1 MENKQ
6 MSSGLP
12 GLDSILGGVLAGDNI
27 VLQVDSIDDYRP
39 FVEPFCE
46 NAVRTGRKLIYFRFA
61 KHEPLVTEDMGAEVY
76 KLDPADGFELFLGE
90 IHRIIEYAGRGTYY
104 VFDCL
109 TDLVVDWYADQML
122 ANFFMLT
129 CPYLYDFETAAFFA
143 IIGHEHSFY
152 ATAPIAETTQVF
164 LDIYR
169 HKGKLFV
176 NPIKVEFRHSPTMYM
191 LHEWHNDEFTPITES
206 VIISEVL
213 SSRPR
218 PTLESGEKRLGMWSR
233 TFQKGESLLQ
243 DFKKGD
249 YSQDELDKCCDR
261 LEKMAV
267 TRDPR
272 MMKLV
277 RKYLDVEDLLAIG
290 NRMIGTGLIG
300 GKSVGLLLARAILAK
315 ADSRWKEKLEKHDSF
330 YIGSDVFYSFLVHN
344 GCWWLRQSLS
354 DPTTF
359 LKGAREARRI
369 ILRGDFPDYRVKHF
383 SDMLDYFGQS
393 PIIVRSSSL
402 LEDNFGNAF
411 AGKYESLFC
420 ANQGTR
426 DKRLQDFM
434 SSVRNIYASA
444 MSEDALMY
452 RARRGLLEGD
462 EQMALLVQ
470 RVSGS
475 LYDNLYYPQIA
486 GVGLSFNPY
495 VWNEKIDPG
504 AGLLRLVFGM
514 GTRAVD
520 RSDDDY
526 TRLVALNAP
535 EQFPGDT
542 SEESTQKKVDAL
554 DLGANQLVSQDFCD
568 VARHSTNLPIEKF
581 ASRSRKIEQFAR
593 ERGLKDIFPWTLTF
607 DELLKETDFVKDM
620 REMLQILHEAYNY
633 PVDIEFAAN
642 FLPDGSYRINLLQCR
657 PLQVGSGVDQAEPP
671 IKISN
676 EDLVLETHEA
686 IIGQSRLVSVDR
698 LIYVVPDVY
707 SKLGNQEKYSIARS
721 VGKVVHTQ
729 QPEGQTV
736 MLLGPGRWGTT
747 TPSLGVPVSFTE
759 INMVSVLCEIIT
771 GHDGLVPDVSLGTH
785 FFNDIVESD
794 MLYMG
799 LYTKHEGSFLNEDF
813 LIKAPNKLR
822 KLVPSIPETQLDA
835 IRVIDIDDLPGRIQ
849 LNLNANTLRQRAVC
863 YLEKS
868 ST

>member
-12 GLDSILGGVLAGDNI
+12 GLDGILGGVLAGDNI

-39 FVEPFCE
+39 FVKPFCE
-46 NAVRTGRKLIYFRFA
+46 RAVREGRRLIYFRFA
-61 KHEPLVTEDMGAEVY
+61 RHGPLVSEDMGAEVY
-76 KLDPADGFELFLGE
+76 ELDPSDGFELFLAE
-90 IHRIIEYAGRGTYY
+90 IHKVIEQAGKGACY

-109 TDLVVDWYADQML
+109 TDLVVDWYSDQML

-143 IIGHEHSFY
+143 IIGHSHSSY
-152 ATAPIAETTQVF
+152 ATAPIVETAQVF
-164 LDIYR
+164 LNIYR
-169 HKGKLFV
+169 HKGKLYV
-176 NPIKVEFRHSPTMYM
+176 YPIKVEFRHSPTMYM
-191 LHEWHNDEFTPITES
+191 LHEWHDDEFTPISES

-218 PTLESGEKRLGMWSR
+218 TTLESGEKGLGMWSR
-233 TFQKGESLLQ
+233 TFLKGEALLEDSQKG
-243 DFKKGD
+243 DFL
-249 YSQDELDKCCDR
+249 QDELDKCYDR
-261 LEKMAV
+261 LERMAV
-267 TRDPR
+267 TRDER
-272 MMKLV
+272 MLGLA
-277 RKYLDVEDLLAIG
+277 RKFFDMDDLLAVG
-290 NRMIGTGLIG
+290 SRMIGTGLIG
-300 GKSVGLLLARAILAK
+300 GKSVGLLLAQAILAK
-315 ADSRWKEKLEKHDSF
+315 ADSRWNEKLEKHDSF
-330 YIGSDVFYSFLVHN
+330 YIGSDVFYSFLVQN

-359 LKGAREARRI
+359 LTGAREARRI
-369 ILRGDFPDYRVKHF
+369 ILRGNFPDYRVKHF

-434 SSVRNIYASA
+434 SAVRKIYASA
-444 MSEDALMY
+444 MSEDALKY
-452 RARRGLLEGD
+452 RARRGLLERD

-475 LYDNLYYPQIA
+475 LYDNLFYPQIA

-542 SEESTQKKVDAL
+542 TDKSAQKKVDVL
-554 DLGANQLVSQDFCD
+554 DLSANQLVSQDFCD
-568 VARHSTNLPIEKF
+568 VARHSINLPIEKF
-581 ASRSRKIEQFAR
+581 ASRDRKIEQFALD
-593 ERGLKDIFPWTLTF
+593 RGLKDIFPWTLTF

-620 REMLQILHEAYNY
+620 REMLQILQDAYNY

-642 FLPDGSYRINLLQCR
+642 FLPDGSYKINLLQCR

-671 IKISN
+671 AGISN
-676 EDLVLETHEA
+676 EDIVMQTSES
-686 IIGQSRLVSVDR
+686 IIGQSRLGSVER
-698 LIYVVPDVY
+698 LIYVVPEVY
-707 SKLGNQEKYSIARS
+707 AQLSNREKYSIARS
-721 VGKVVHTQ
+721 VGNIVHADTS
-729 QPEGQTV
+729 GGLTV

-747 TPSLGVPVSFTE
+747 TPSLGVPVSFAE
-759 INMVSVLCEIIT
+759 INRVSVLCEIIA

-794 MLYMG
+794 MLYLGM
-799 LYTKHEGSFLNEDF
+799 YMKHEGSFLNEDF
-813 LIKAPNKLR
+813 LLKTPNKLR
-822 KLVPSIPETQLDA
+822 EIVPSIPETQLDA
-835 IRVIDIDDLPGRIQ
+835 IKVIDIDDLPGGVQ
-849 LNLNANTLRQRAVC
+849 LKLNANTLKQRAVC
-863 YLEKS
+863 YLE
-868 ST
+868 T

>member
-1 MENKQ
+1 MENKK

-12 GLDSILGGVLAGDNI
+12 GLDRILGGVLAGDNI

-39 FVEPFCE
+39 FVQPFCE
-46 NAVRTGRKLIYFRFA
+46 NAVRAGRRLVYFRFA
-61 KHEPLVTEDMGAEVY
+61 KHEALVSEDMGAEVY
-76 KLDPADGFELFLGE
+76 QLDPADGFELFLAE
-90 IHRIIEYAGRGTYY
+90 IHRVIELAGKGSYY

-129 CPYLYDFETAAFFA
+129 CPYLHDFETTAFFA

-152 ATAPIAETTQVF
+152 ATSPIAETTQVF

-169 HKGKLFV
+169 YKGKLYV
-176 NPIKVEFRHSPTMYM
+176 YPIKVEFRHSPTMYM
-191 LHEWHNDEFTPITES
+191 LHEWHNDEFTPISES

-218 PTLESGEKRLGMWSR
+218 PTLESGEKHLGMWSR
-233 TFQKGESLLQ
+233 TFLKGESLLE

-249 YSQDELDKCCDR
+249 YSEDELDKCYGR

-267 TRDPR
+267 TRDER
-272 MMKLV
+272 MLELA
-277 RKYLDVEDLLAIG
+277 RKYLGMEDLLAIG

-300 GKSVGLLLARAILAK
+300 GKSVGLLLARAILARCGG
-315 ADSRWKEKLEKHDSF
+315 RWNEILEKHDSF

-344 GCWWLRQSLS
+344 GCWWLRQSLG

-369 ILRGDFPDYRVKHF
+369 ILRGNFPDYRVKHF

-434 SSVRNIYASA
+434 SAVRNIYASA
-444 MSEDALMY
+444 MSEDALKY
-452 RARRGLLEGD
+452 RARRGLLERD

-475 LYDNLYYPQIA
+475 LYDNLFYPQIA

-504 AGLLRLVFGM
+504 AGILRLVFGM

-535 EQFPGDT
+535 EQFPGDST
-542 SEESTQKKVDAL
+542 DESAQKKVDAL
-554 DLGANQLVSQDFCD
+554 DLSANQLVSQDFCD
-568 VARHSTNLPIEKF
+568 VARHSLDLPIEKF
-581 ASRSRKIEQFAR
+581 ATRSRKIEQFAR

-607 DELLKETDFVKDM
+607 DELLQETDFVKDM
-620 REMLQILHEAYNY
+620 REMLQILQEAYNY

-671 IKISN
+671 AKISN
-676 EDLVLETHEA
+676 QDLVLETREA
-686 IIGQSRLVSVDR
+686 IIGQSRISSVGR
-698 LIYVVPDVY
+698 LIYVVPEVY
-707 SKLGNQEKYSIARS
+707 SNLSNQEKYSIARS
-721 VGKVVHTQ
+721 VGKIVHANP
-729 QPEGQTV
+729 PEEQTL

-759 INMVSVLCEIIT
+759 INRVEVLCEIIAD
-771 GHDGLVPDVSLGTH
+771 HDGLGPDVSLGTH

-799 LYTKHEGSFLNEDF
+799 LYMKHEGSFLNEDF
-813 LIKAPNKLR
+813 LLKTPSKLR
-822 KLVPSIPETQLDA
+822 EIVPSIPETELDA
-835 IRVIDIDDLPGRIQ
+835 IRVIDIDDLGGGVQ
-849 LNLNANTLRQRAVC
+849 LKLNANTLKQRAVC
-863 YLEKS
+863 YLDRS
-868 ST
+868 AP